1 VGEEVQSFT
10 QDTVETH
17 VVMAKGRALMYCRM
31 PPRRRRPRAKG
42 AVTAEETASERESVA
57 SDSSFDSDTEVDD
70 PSYLEV
76 YYTPAENKYTDDY
89 PQPWELRWRL
99 SGPTTATLFR
109 EDYTLCQS
117 YYGTK
122 RNREQVKQILE
133 AFFKDQKAKG
143 KVERYQVRKTFLR

>member
-1 VGEEVQSFT
+1 MGAEVQSFT
-10 QDTVETH
+10 QDIMEAH
-17 VVMAKGRALMYCRM
+17 VVVAKGWSLNLCRM
-31 PPRRRRPRAKG
+31 PPRRRRSRAKG
-42 AVTAEETASERESVA
+42 PVLEEAASDRESVA
-57 SDSSFDSDTEVDD
+57 SDSTFDSDTEVDD

-99 SGPTTATLFR
+99 SGPTTRTLFR